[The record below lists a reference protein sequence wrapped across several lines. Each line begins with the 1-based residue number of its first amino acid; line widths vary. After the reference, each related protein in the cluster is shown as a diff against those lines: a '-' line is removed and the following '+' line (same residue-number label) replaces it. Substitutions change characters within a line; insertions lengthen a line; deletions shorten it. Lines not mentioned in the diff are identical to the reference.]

1 MNILLV
7 SQCEKRALSET
18 RRILD
23 QFAERRGDRT
33 WQTPITQA
41 GLDTL
46 RRLLRK
52 TARKN
57 TSIACHWIR
66 GLDHSEL
73 LWTVGDARSF
83 NAQGAVPT
91 NTTTRNILRGED
103 ENDWHT
109 GEDIRLLTALAALL
123 HDLGKASAAFQA
135 RLRKLILEKNQYR
148 HEWVSLRL
156 FEAFVGDDDDAAWLA
171 RLAGPTAQDDASWL
185 ARLKCDGLKP
195 MSPSLLPSPPFA
207 GLAKAPLARAVG
219 WLVLTHHRL
228 PVMPAVEDGKPLWL
242 GAKAAG
248 FSTPLLRDVLLRVD
262 AGWNEYPGA
271 GVEISTDAHWQFPHG
286 LPVTTDLWRKSAA
299 RLARRLLALQAKP
312 GKGGWLGN
320 PYVMHVSRL
329 CLMLADH
336 HYSSLQDDKD
346 PARVKVPKGY
356 PLYANTKSNS
366 GGFNQTLDEH
376 LLGVAQHSGEVTHAL
391 PRFDEHLSRLRHKGL
406 RKRSQDERFR
416 WQDKAADTAAGMREP
431 SIQGGAFI
439 VNMASTGCGK
449 TLANAR
455 IMYSLAQPEKGMR
468 CTFAMGLRTLT
479 LQTGRAFRD
488 LLGLG
493 DDDLAIRVGGSASRA
508 LFEHYEQQAE
518 ATGSAS
524 RQALIDEDSPVVFEG
539 NHDAHPLLRRVMH
552 DLQVASMLAAPVLVC
567 TIDHLTPATESQ
579 RGGRQIAPMLRL
591 MSGDLVLDELDDFDV
606 DDLPAVGRLVHWAGL
621 LGARVLISSATLPP
635 ALVQGM
641 FDAYRN
647 GRSLYARNRGE
658 RLGVMP
664 AISCAWVDEFDQR
677 SQDCTDTASFAQGH
691 LAFAQQRH
699 AELGKA
705 LVRRRAELL
714 PLALGGK
721 SLDET
726 RKCFAHLVRDAAMR
740 LHGQHHDIDPAS
752 GKRVSFGLMRMAN
765 IEPLY
770 DVALALYRL
779 GAPEGM
785 RIHLCV
791 YHSQYPLLM
800 RSAVEHQLDQ
810 TLDRRDAQA
819 VFRRP
824 AIRRLLDAHEE
835 PDQLFIVLGSPVTE
849 VGRDHDYDWAVVE
862 PSSMR
867 SLIQLAGRVWRHRP
881 LRECTVPNL
890 LVFNSNLRHWKNR
903 DEAAY
908 CMPGFEQNS
917 GEFRLDS
924 HKLDDLLRANER
936 DIIDSRPR
944 IRLRPNEALSPQS
957 SLVDLEHARMQ
968 RTMLALTPAPAQPGA
983 SALSPHR
990 RRLGGSAGVAPLG
1003 AFAWWNLPCADALLT
1018 AVLPQHQPFR
1028 ADSQKRIE
1036 LCLLPDEDE
1045 IGYALHYVA
1054 ATRYGPDLY
1063 RPIEN
1068 SLHDSIAD
1076 AQVDGPRIQPWGNSD
1091 YMAALSALA
1100 EERNLTLDECAK
1112 RFGKVAVPD
1121 NERGWRFHAALGFAK
1136 RK

>member
-1 MNILLV
+1 MNVLLV
-7 SQCEKRALSET
+7 SQCDKRALTET

-23 QFAERRGDRT
+23 QFAERRGSRT
-33 WQTPITQA
+33 WQTPITQD
-41 GLDTL
+41 GLDAL

-57 TSIACHWIR
+57 TAVACHWIR

-73 LWTVGDARSF
+73 LWTVGDASRF

-91 NTTTRNILRGED
+91 NATTRNILRRER

-109 GEDIRLLTALAALL
+109 GEDTHLLTALAALL
-123 HDLGKASAAFQA
+123 HDIGKASAIFQE
-135 RLRKLILEKNQYR
+135 RLSSRSLLTRNLYR

-156 FEAFVGDDDDAAWLA
+156 FAAFVGKDDDVGWLQ
-171 RLAGPTAQDDASWL
+171 RLAAPTAQDDECWL
-185 ARLKCDGLKP
+185 AKDRLMRDGLDP
-195 MSPSLLPSPPFA
+195 AAPPFPT
-207 GLAKAPLARAVG
+207 LPPLAQAIG

-228 PVMPAVEDGKPLWL
+228 PVMPAMQDGKLQWL
-242 GAKAAG
+242 GSKVPG
-248 FSTPLLRDVLLRVD
+248 FSTANLGNVLSQIE
-262 AGWNEYPGA
+262 AGWNEQCTQTDRR
-271 GVEISTDAHWQFPHG
+271 EIEPYWKFPHG
-286 LPVTTDLWRKSAA
+286 LPVTTDVWRKRAS
-299 RLARRLLALQAKP
+299 RLALRLLKLRQTP
-312 GKGGWLGN
+312 GKGDWVAN
-320 PYVMHVSRL
+320 PYVMHVARL
-329 CLMLADH
+329 ALMLADH
-336 HYSSLQDDKD
+336 HYSSLTDKT
-346 PARVKVPKGY
+346 ARVKGQENY
-356 PLYANTKSNS
+356 PLYANTDRKT
-366 GGFNQTLDEH
+366 GAFNQTLDEH
-376 LLGVAQHSGEVTHAL
+376 LLGVAQHSAEICHAL
-391 PRFDEHLSRLRHKGL
+391 PGFERSLPRLARHKGL
-406 RKRSQDERFR
+406 KRRSEDPRFR
-416 WQDKAADTAAGMREP
+416 WQDKAADTATGMRTVAAA
-431 SIQGGAFI
+431 GGAFI

-455 IMYSLAQPEKGMR
+455 IMYALADPAHGMR
-468 CTFAMGLRTLT
+468 CTFALGLRTLT
-479 LQTGRAFRD
+479 LQTGRVYRD
-488 LLGLG
+488 ALHLGG
-493 DDDLAIRVGGSASRA
+493 EDLAIRVGGAASRQ
-508 LFEHYEQQAE
+508 LFEYYERLAE
-518 ATGSAS
+518 GDGSAS
-524 RQALIDEDSPVVFEG
+524 VQQLMTEDSHVHFEG
-539 NHDAHPLLRRVMH
+539 NIDAHPLLQKAMH
-552 DLQVASMLAAPVLVC
+552 DPQVRALLAAPVLAC

-591 MSGDLVLDELDDFDV
+591 MSSDLVLDELDDFDIG
-606 DDLPAVGRLVHWAGL
+606 DLPAVARLVHWAGM

-658 RLGVMP
+658 RPGVMP

-677 SQDCTDTASFAQGH
+677 RQDCTDTTSFAQGH

-699 AELGKA
+699 TELGNA

-721 SLDET
+721 SLDEA
-726 RKCFAHLVRDAAMR
+726 RESFAHLVRDAAMR
-740 LHGQHHDIDPAS
+740 LHSQHHDIDPAS
-752 GKRVSFGLMRMAN
+752 GKRVSFGLVRMAN

-791 YHSQYPLLM
+791 YHSQYPLLI
-800 RSAVEHQLDQ
+800 RSAIEHQLDQ

-819 VFRRP
+819 VFLRP
-824 AIRRLLDAHEE
+824 AMRQLLDAHDE
-835 PDQLFIVLGSPVTE
+835 PDQVFVVLGSPVTE

-881 LRECTVPNL
+881 LRECTIPNL

-903 DEAAY
+903 GEAAY
-908 CMPGFEQNS
+908 CMPGFELNS

-936 DIIDSRPR
+936 DIIDARPR
-944 IRLRPNEALSPQS
+944 IRLRPNEPLSPQS

-968 RTMLALTPAPAQPGA
+968 RTMLALTPVPPQSGA
-983 SALSPHR
+983 SDLSPHR
-990 RRLGGSAGVAPLG
+990 RRLGGPAGVAPLG
-1003 AFAWWNLPCADALLT
+1003 AFTWWNLPCADALLT
-1018 AVLPQHQPFR
+1018 AVLPQHQLFR
-1028 ADSQKRIE
+1028 ADTQKRIE
-1036 LCLLPDEDE
+1036 LCLLPNEE
-1045 IGYALHYVA
+1045 ETGYELHYVA
-1054 ATRYGPDLY
+1054 EQKYGPALY
-1063 RPIEN
+1063 TLIEH
-1068 SLHDSIAD
+1068 SLHAPIPDS
-1076 AQVDGPRIQPWGNSD
+1076 QLDGPRIQPWGNSD

-1100 EERNLTLDECAK
+1100 DERNLPLDECAK

-1121 NERGWRFHAALGFAK
+1121 NERGWRFHAGLGFAK